1 MEYLEIREILSLR
14 EDIEGFFSMFL
25 SSKALVG
32 KPKAAQWRFLR
43 CCFNRLFQ
51 PSGKTEFDAIS
62 KSRSAQLKF
71 ELENKLKGFYL
82 SPGKSLKYALSMI
95 HKSRLSV
102 YGFDQNEDYPDVA
115 GYCLLIRKINEDAYW
130 PRPKDISELKS
141 YLERVVIEGADAE
154 FRAYSAL
161 PEIREEELCTWFHP
175 QGPAIKEILLIL
187 HRHSMKGR
195 VINNP
200 FNPSSKRI
208 LRVKVDKIGKEEC
221 LVRTTEYWYLRWWN
235 RHQQDWD
242 YPYRETNIQKY
253 VLKKHGDKWKIFQNL
268 RPAPRT
274 SAPFR
279 QINPPKQKQ

>member
-14 EDIEGFFSMFL
+14 EDIEGFFSTLL
-25 SSKALVG
+25 SAKVLVA

-43 CCFNRLFQ
+43 CCFDRLFM
-51 PSGKTEFDAIS
+51 PGGATEFDMIS
-62 KSRSAQLKF
+62 KPRSAQLKF
-71 ELENKLKGFYL
+71 ELENKLKWFYL

-95 HKSRLSV
+95 HKSRLSI
-102 YGFDQNEDYPDVA
+102 YGFDQNENYPDLA
-115 GYCLLIRKINEDAYW
+115 GYCLLIRKINEDASC
-130 PRPKDISELKS
+130 PQPDDIPELKS

-154 FRAYSAL
+154 FRAYSSL
-161 PEIREEELCTWFHP
+161 PEIREEELYTWFHP

-187 HRHSMKGR
+187 HRHSIKGR

-208 LRVKVDKIGKEEC
+208 IRFKVDRIGKEEC

-235 RHQQDWD
+235 THQQDWD

-253 VLKKHGDKWKIFQNL
+253 VLKKHDGKWKIFQNL

-274 SAPFR
+274 SAPLR
-279 QINPPKQKQ
+279 QLKSSRQ